1 MNALPASPPLS
12 RRQLYICLATAMLL
26 ALLPVA
32 PISAATSPL
41 GFTLGKTTFD
51 EVERLLPQ
59 NKIKKISRSTL
70 TGGSWLEIDPA
81 AFDFDGLENVLLVF
95 ETDQRLAVVI
105 LTIAKRRFRNVLADL
120 RSKYTIESQNID
132 NFMQKGEANFRSG
145 DDWILFN
152 APHLSFSLELSYI
165 TNKLWSETIRRT
177 EEEIIQKRQQE
188 RGKL

>member
-1 MNALPASPPLS
+1 MNVLLARSPLS
-12 RRQLYICLATAMLL
+12 RRQLHVCLATAMLL

-41 GFTLGKTTFD
+41 GFTLGKTTLD
-51 EVERLLPQ
+51 EVERSLPQ
-59 NKIKKISRSTL
+59 NKIKKVSRSTV
-70 TGGSWLEIDPA
+70 TEGPWLEIDPD
-81 AFDFDGLENVLLVF
+81 AFGFDGLENVLLVF

-120 RSKYTIESQNID
+120 RSKYTVESQAID
-132 NFMQKGEANFRSG
+132 NVMQNGEAKFRSG

-152 APHLSFSLELSYI
+152 APHLSFSIDLSYI
-165 TNKLWSETIRRT
+165 TDNLWRETLRRT
-177 EEEIIQKRQQE
+177 EEEVIQKRQQE